1 MSSRPQ
7 EAQGMCIMPSV
18 KRTPPRSVGQTLA
31 TLYNFYIAFWEQNVV
46 LQLGLSAP
54 IISSV
59 L

>member
-7 EAQGMCIMPSV
+7 KPQGTCIMPSV